1 LLRLVKIES
10 PEANL
15 KYSIINLQYSLL
27 TPGAGNAFSQDRVDF
42 IQYLALIGT
51 LWESLLVDAFFA
63 GAFHQITDFEIV
75 FKFKRFFCHYN
86 VFQRVKI

>member
-1 LLRLVKIES
+1 MRHRQRRAVFQFNNLLGS
-10 PEANL
+10 CN
-15 KYSIINLQYSLL
+15 YSLF

-63 GAFHQITDFEIV
+63 GAFDQITDFEIV